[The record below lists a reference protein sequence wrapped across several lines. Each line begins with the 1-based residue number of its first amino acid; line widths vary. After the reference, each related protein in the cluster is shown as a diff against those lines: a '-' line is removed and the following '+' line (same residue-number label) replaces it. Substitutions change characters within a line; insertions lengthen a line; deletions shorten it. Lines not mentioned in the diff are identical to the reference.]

1 MNSLLRVARLMR
13 PHGLSGEISSE
24 VLTDFPERFVP
35 GSRLVWS
42 RGGEERSLTLSSARP
57 HGRRWLLGFEGVS
70 DADDARA
77 LCGGDLSVAEADAFS
92 PPEGFFYSHEIRGW
106 RCEDVR
112 GEPLG
117 SATELEATPA
127 GPMLS
132 VDTGGGKISLVP
144 FVHGIVV
151 RVDRDARKI
160 VLDPPEGLLQL

>member
-1 MNSLLRVARLMR
+1 MNALLRVARLVR

-24 VLTDFPERFVP
+24 VVTDFPERFVP
-35 GSRLVWS
+35 GSRLIWQ
-42 RGGEERSLTLSSARP
+42 RGGVEQTLTLASART

-70 DADDARA
+70 DAEGARS
-77 LCGGDLSVAEADAFS
+77 LCGGDLSIAESDAF
-92 PPEGFFYSHEIRGW
+92 PAPEGFFYSHEIRGW

-112 GEPLG
+112 GVPLG
-117 SATELEATPA
+117 SAAELEASPA

-132 VDTGGGKISLVP
+132 VDTGGGKIALVP

-160 VLDPPEGLLQL
+160 VLDPPEGLLEL